1 SCLARSTRRQRVTR
15 TRAFACGQG
24 GTLWRA
30 DGGHEPLARGR
41 IPEGCAC
48 WAGENAMMA
57 EDRADL
63 RRWVMCGTVI
73 VLAHGAIAAGMVTWR
88 DEIESAEPA
97 AAIVIEFAPMPVAP
111 AAPQTEIPPGP
122 EQVMSDAS
130 PNKPVENLEEKEKV
144 EEKVESKPVEEPPPE
159 IKPAPNPDVAVE
171 PRPTRSQP
179 PTTT

>member
-1 SCLARSTRRQRVTR
+1 MRLTHAVYRGDAGSDSTRRQRVTR

-24 GTLWRA
+24 GTLSRA

-63 RRWVMCGTVI
+63 RRWVMCGADI
-73 VLAHGAIAAGMVTWR
+73 VFAHGAIAAGMVTWR
-88 DEIESAEPA
+88 DEIEPAEPA

-130 PNKPVENLEEKEKV
+130 PNKPVESLEEKQKV
-144 EEKVESKPVEEPPPE
+144 AKKRSRRSRSKSRRPRSSPPP
-159 IKPAPNPDVAVE
+159 I
-171 PRPTRSQP
+171 RTLQ
-179 PTTT
+179 